1 MLEFRNRLKVIY
13 IVALEMTGNS
23 KTNFDSLKRNDRKFP
38 LPPPPPLSGESDK
51 SPQVTPQSSVWMDG
65 WMDG

>member
-13 IVALEMTGNS
+13 IVAFEMTGNS

-38 LPPPPPLSGESDK
+38 LPPLSGE

-65 WMDG
+65 WIDGWMLIG